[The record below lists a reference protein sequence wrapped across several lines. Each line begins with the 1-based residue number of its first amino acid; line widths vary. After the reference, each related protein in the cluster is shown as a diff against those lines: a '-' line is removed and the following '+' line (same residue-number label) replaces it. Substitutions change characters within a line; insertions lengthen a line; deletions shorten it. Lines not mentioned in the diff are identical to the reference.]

1 MLFFRFG
8 AEKVLLAS
16 GLIWGLLT
24 FWFQKIV
31 HVTAPDLKLVVF
43 TRILIGAAQGVHFPA
58 LVSSFPITTTYLIK
72 TNQSDTFLLCIY
84 LFQASISSKNLN
96 TKDRSFFFSATTAGS
111 AMGTLLTGTIGSYF
125 NDTFGWDSVFYT
137 IGKKISLSNRY
148 IDW

>member
-1 MLFFRFG
+1 MIGMVSIFTQVVPSNLSVCTFFRFG

-58 LVSSFPITTTYLIK
+58 LVSLFSIIIPKSIL
-72 TNQSDTFLLCIY
+72 NQ
-84 LFQASISSKNLN
+84 
-96 TKDRSFFFSATTAGS
+96 
-111 AMGTLLTGTIGSYF
+111 
-125 NDTFGWDSVFYT
+125 
-137 IGKKISLSNRY
+137 
-148 IDW
+148 

>member
-1 MLFFRFG
+1 MAISVIGMVSTFTQVIPSDSSSCTFFRFG

-58 LVSSFPITTTYLIK
+58 LVSLSRRKKPIKAIHFCN
-72 TNQSDTFLLCIY
+72 TNKMF
-84 LFQASISSKNLN
+84 IS
-96 TKDRSFFFSATTAGS
+96 GQ
-111 AMGTLLTGTIGSYF
+111 YF
-125 NDTFGWDSVFYT
+125 IQKSEYQ
-137 IGKKISLSNRY
+137 R
-148 IDW
+148 

>member
-1 MLFFRFG
+1 MIGMVSTFTQVIPSDSSACIFFRFG

-58 LVSSFPITTTYLIK
+58 LVSLSLISTTNSRK
-72 TNQSDTFLLCIY
+72 SQSKQYIAVNF
-84 LFQASISSKNLN
+84 
-96 TKDRSFFFSATTAGS
+96 RP
-111 AMGTLLTGTIGSYF
+111 
-125 NDTFGWDSVFYT
+125 VFHP
-137 IGKKISLSNRY
+137 KI
-148 IDW
+148 